1 MVTQKRM
8 SQEQMA
14 AMSYTERE
22 DWHRE
27 RLIAQGIA
35 WGMPKTR
42 EWVKEPEAEWEDT
55 PEEIAE
61 DIRVSRERLAE
72 LDSVPDIDFLEE
84 IDREYPEIAEFFRK
98 MDERF
103 PNGFEWIDIL
113 DPDSVAGEKFF
124 AKLEV
129 EFPEAWNYFLADE
142 E

>member
-1 MVTQKRM
+1 MVTQKEM
-8 SQEQMA
+8 TQEQLA
-14 AMSYTERE
+14 AMSYAERE
-22 DWHRE
+22 ARHRE

-35 WGMPKTR
+35 WGMPKTL
-42 EWVKEPEAEWEDT
+42 EWVMEPEAEWEDT

-61 DIRVSRERLAE
+61 DIRVSKERLAE

-103 PNGFEWIDIL
+103 PDGFEWIHLL
-113 DPDSVAGEKFF
+113 DPESECGELFF
-124 AKLEV
+124 RELKAD
-129 EFPEAWNYFLADE
+129 FPEAWDYFLATE